1 MPHKRAHK
9 EAIDCTSDVC
19 NMVSAIKSDGSPV
32 EWMLSLPLY
41 HFLKQQS
48 QPYGEAELDICW
60 ERDLHLGLNDAKSKA
75 SR

>member
-1 MPHKRAHK
+1 MVA
-9 EAIDCTSDVC
+9 AII
-19 NMVSAIKSDGSPV
+19 NNGSPV

-48 QPYGEAELDICW
+48 EPYGEVELDICW
-60 ERDLHLGLNDAKSKA
+60 ERDLHLGLKNAKSKA